1 MMKTVA
7 FNGSPKKE
15 GNTFHAIKMVTGELE
30 KEGIETDIIHVG
42 NKTIRGCVA
51 CGQCRENKDERCVL
65 PGDDVNEWIQQMKHA
80 DGIILGSPVHYAAM
94 AGTMKS
100 FLDRAF
106 YVSGAN
112 GGMMRHKVGA
122 SVVAVRRSGG
132 LPAFNQ
138 LNNFLCYAEMLMPTS
153 NYWNVIHG
161 TSPGEAKQD
170 AEGVQIMQVLGK
182 NMAWL
187 MKLVENG
194 KGRIVPPAPEEKSYM
209 NFIR

>member
-1 MMKTVA
+1 MK
-7 FNGSPKKE
+7 S
-15 GNTFHAIKMVTGELE
+15 
-30 KEGIETDIIHVG
+30 
-42 NKTIRGCVA
+42 
-51 CGQCRENKDERCVL
+51 
-65 PGDDVNEWIQQMKHA
+65 A
-80 DGIILGSPVHYAAM
+80 DGILLGSPVHYAAM
-94 AGTMKS
+94 GGTMKS

-106 YVSGAN
+106 YVSGVN

-138 LNNFLCYAEMLMPTS
+138 LNNFLCYSEMLMPTS

-161 TSPGEAKQD
+161 ASPGEAKQD
-170 AEGVQIMQVLGK
+170 AEGVQIMRVLGK

-194 KGRIVPPAPEEKSYM
+194 NGKVMPPAQEDKCYM